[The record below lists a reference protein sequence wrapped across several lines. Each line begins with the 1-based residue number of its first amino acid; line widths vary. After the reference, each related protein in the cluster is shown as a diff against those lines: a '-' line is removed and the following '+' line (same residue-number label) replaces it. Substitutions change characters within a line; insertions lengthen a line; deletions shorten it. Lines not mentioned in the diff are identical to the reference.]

1 MVSYNFFSVYT
12 DIFRL
17 NEHKETTMAAFKDDF
32 KTSVVIASLIDLIH
46 YMNVQ
51 FDKVAHTVFHSENLP
66 MIFFFSYKI

>member
-1 MVSYNFFSVYT
+1 
-12 DIFRL
+12 
-17 NEHKETTMAAFKDDF
+17 MAAFKDDF

-66 MIFFFSYKI
+66 MIFFFI